1 MNERGLVEVPENA
14 VRDEPIAFGL
24 TAVQLGICAVA
35 VLVAALLNLVPVWEP
50 LRVLLV
56 ALVAGPIALAA
67 ALPVRGE
74 PAYRWIVG
82 AVRHVRGRR
91 VWRATLASNE
101 AAAPPL
107 EVGLTT
113 ASEADDWQPGD
124 NDEASSQSAE
134 GPGTRVPPAAG
145 SSPRS
150 AERAPMEH
158 EAPRLTVVG
167 RDEIGSADPDPAAP
181 DREEL
186 GRPPVIPHVLTGLR
200 VVGVLSFAGG
210 VGKTTLAVELATY
223 VASHARFCTLEG
235 DEHPL
240 RVLLLDAS
248 RTSPAAGLRLGLD
261 AEAVSRTTERRS
273 WTEPGSFDAAL
284 VETRWRVDLV
294 SVPPARFPDRDG
306 AAFSATD
313 AQAILDGASE
323 AGYQLLVAD
332 LGSVHEAG
340 HRHVID
346 QASLLLGIVRPTIES
361 LPDAPRLAEY
371 VRTLGMGRKL
381 GFVASLTDDEAPLR
395 AVLGD
400 DRVPILGAVPR
411 SEAVALGGER
421 GEPAW
426 RDDPG
431 FARALGPIA
440 TAAWPL
446 VGADDGIRS
455 RRGLVGAMRRV
466 LSHAGGGVR

>member
-1 MNERGLVEVPENA
+1 MNERGRILVPENA

-35 VLVAALLNLVPVWEP
+35 VLVAALLNLVPLWEP

-56 ALVAGPIALAA
+56 ALVAGPIALVA

-74 PAYRWIVG
+74 PAYRWIVR
-82 AVRHVRGRR
+82 AARYVRGRR
-91 VWRATLASNE
+91 VWRAALVSNE
-101 AAAPPL
+101 AAPPL

-186 GRPPVIPHVLTGLR
+186 GRPPAIPHVLTGLR

-261 AEAVSRTTERRS
+261 AETVSRSLERRA
-273 WTEPGSFDAAL
+273 WTEAGTVEAAL
-284 VETRWRVDLV
+284 VSTRWRVDVL
-294 SVPPARFPDRDG
+294 SVPPARFPDREG
-306 AAFSATD
+306 AAFTALD
-313 AQAILDGASE
+313 AQAILDGATE
-323 AGYQLLVAD
+323 AGYQLLIAD
-332 LGSVHEAG
+332 LGAVHEAG
-340 HRHVID
+340 HRHLID
-346 QASLLLGIVRPTIES
+346 QASLLLGVVRPTIES

-371 VRTLGMGRKL
+371 VRALGMGRKL
-381 GFVASLTDDEAPLR
+381 GFVASLADDEAPLR

-400 DRVPILGAVPR
+400 DHVPILGAVPR
-411 SEAVALGGER
+411 SEAVALAGER

-426 RDDPG
+426 RDDPA

-440 TAAWPL
+440 AAAWPL
-446 VGADDGIRS
+446 VGAGDGIRS
-455 RRGLVGAMRRV
+455 RRGLVGAVRRV
-466 LSHAGGGVR
+466 LSHAGGGAR